1 MENKTIID
9 NERMFLIIKLLD
21 KFEGLAR
28 FRNFLTNSKDH
39 KNREAIYYVADN
51 QNDSEIWSNMESKK
65 IYKCAFLDY
74 DKDEIIHLY
83 WSECRKTTE
92 GTSKS
97 LHCRLLYDSDRSDI
111 LENFKYGLL
120 FDLKKDYSENSYIHD
135 ESSLSIMNQMKS
147 MEKIPYKHPYDSISA
162 GQLNET
168 LHALAQKNEYAKR
181 RFNLTPADDRTE
193 YQRDYDRIIYS
204 RAFRRMVDKAQIFS
218 SNKGDH
224 YRTRMT
230 HTTIVCQIAKNIAS
244 QLQLNEDLAE
254 AIAVGHDI
262 GHTPFGHQGERTLHA
277 ILTGK
282 KGFEIQNLGLE
293 VDKDDKGDEIKKG
306 YETDRFPYGGF
317 KHNYQS
323 VRVASSLEQQYMEID
338 GLDLTEQ
345 TLNGMWLHTKLKE
358 DMVIKDFSEDFLSDK
373 DVCEKDPCPFTL
385 EGQVVAI
392 ADEIAQRSHD
402 IDDAFSSNLIT
413 YKELQ
418 EHLEL
423 KKMSY
428 LKNRVE
434 KINNT
439 MKSLKEKQRC
449 FIDED
454 QMMNTQV
461 SKAIVTH
468 LIQDVCT
475 QSKENIKKELPKL
488 IEEFKTNGHHVNKRL
503 IDFSQEGKQMCRYLE
518 NLITKKVINSHEVR
532 LFDQNAS
539 NVVYTL
545 FSAYY
550 QNPMLLHNGT
560 LQRIW
565 KEYRTQGWYIVDFK
579 EGKPEL
585 IKDMWNEITQTKI
598 SANPKKRTK
607 LENELLAKRKI
618 LVRSICD
625 FISGM
630 TDNYALNEYNKILRR

>member
-1 MENKTIID
+1 MAQLDLMD
-9 NERMFLIIKLLD
+9 NNNTFLIIKLLEKNNRLD
-21 KFEGLAR
+21 A
-28 FRNFLTNSKDH
+28 FRSYLKNSI
-39 KNREAIYYVADN
+39 NSSNTEAIYWVGPN
-51 QNDSEIWSNMESKK
+51 SNDSGIWERMEREKV
-65 IYKCAFLDY
+65 YRCAFLDY

-83 WSECRKTTE
+83 WSECRKNTE
-92 GTSKS
+92 GVGKS

-111 LENFKYGLL
+111 IENFKYGLL
-120 FDLKKDYSENSYIHD
+120 FDLNEDYPEKSYIFD

-147 MEKIPYKHPYDSISA
+147 MEKTPYMHSLSPVSVEL
-162 GQLNET
+162 LNEN
-168 LHALAQKNEYAKR
+168 LHELAQKNEYAKR
-181 RFNLTPADDRTE
+181 RFNLTSADDRTE

-282 KGFEIQNLGLE
+282 KGFEIQNLGL
-293 VDKDDKGDEIKKG
+293 GADEG
-306 YETDRFPYGGF
+306 YNAERFPYGGF

-323 VRVASSLEQQYMEID
+323 IRVASSLEQQYMEID

-345 TLNGMWLHTKLKE
+345 TLNGMWLHTKIKE
-358 DMVIKDFSEDFLSDK
+358 KMAIQDFSEDFLSDK
-373 DVCEKDPCPFTL
+373 DVCKEDPCPFTL

-413 YKELQ
+413 FKELQ

-423 KKMSY
+423 KKMSDF
-428 LKNRVE
+428 KNRVE
-434 KINNT
+434 NINNT
-439 MKSLKEKQRC
+439 MQALKEKQRC

-454 QMMNTQV
+454 QMINTQV

-468 LIQDVCT
+468 LIQDVCK
-475 QSKENIKKELPKL
+475 QSKKNIKKELPKL
-488 IEEFKTNGHHVNKRL
+488 IEEFQTNGHHVNKRL

-539 NVVYTL
+539 NVVYAL
-545 FSAYY
+545 FNAYY

-565 KEYRTQGWYIVDFK
+565 KEYRTQGWHIVDFK

-585 IKDMWNEITQTKI
+585 IKDMWNDITQTRI
-598 SANPKKRTK
+598 SANPEKRSEI
-607 LENELLAKRKI
+607 ENELLAKRKI

-630 TDNYALNEYNKILRR
+630 TDNYALNEYNRILRR